1 MLSSTGGVAGVFEA
15 PLGWSVDLE
24 WAHVPGHGVIDH
36 RAVGGVLGEPHG
48 AVARPGEAIASHDD
62 ARKVSEQDS
71 LGTVDRAGIALKDDR
86 CLSCGGVTGTVVV
99 GGDQALNVDV
109 GPSSGVNTPVASPA
123 KGTNAAPDSGRSSQ
137 TVFRDGNTVAA
148 RGTRC
153 VDHP

>member
-1 MLSSTGGVAGVFEA
+1 MFPVTVLLTTVQSVEPSVSLTARSPGPEKRLPRTTTPGKCRSKTAWA
-15 PLGWSVDLE
+15 PLTAQVLPSKMIAVCPAGASR
-24 WAHVPGHGVIDH
+24 VP
-36 RAVGGVLGEPHG
+36 
-48 AVARPGEAIASHDD
+48 
-62 ARKVSEQDS
+62 
-71 LGTVDRAGIALKDDR
+71 
-86 CLSCGGVTGTVVV
+86 VVV

-123 KGTNAAPDSGRSSQ
+123 KGTNTAPDSGRSSQ